1 MRAPVERQ
9 EYLFLQRSNIPPPDE
24 EEELIEKYVD
34 LRR

>member
-9 EYLFLQRSNIPPPDE
+9 ESQFLQRSNLPALE
-24 EEELIEKYVD
+24 EEEKLSDEE

>member
-9 EYLFLQRSNIPPPDE
+9 ESQFLQMSNIPPPDE
-24 EEELIEKYVD
+24 EEKLSDEE